1 MIDTRKLTAEE
12 YQEIRQ
18 WIYRNARPIELA
30 CWQFHF
36 EHGSKEAV
44 LSALSFYQN
53 EDGGFGHAL
62 EPDNW
67 NPNSTIYTTLNA
79 ISILKEIDF
88 SDKHH
93 PILKGIL
100 SFLES
105 GVYCSENGWDF
116 NIPSNNDY
124 AHAPWWTF
132 NPEADSIENIG
143 LTAEIA
149 AFIVSNAG
157 EESAYYKKALI
168 FTDALLTKLG
178 SSNHY
183 GDMGIRGYCS
193 LLDRLEKSNL
203 SSRFDCSLLKE
214 KLTKLVH
221 DSIERDTANW
231 IHYSVRP
238 SEYIFS
244 PESVFY
250 KDNEDIVLKELD
262 YLLETRPKNGV
273 WGITWSWFDNNEK
286 YAKEF
291 AISENWWKAKRAVE
305 NVKRLEMFG
314 RIE

>member
-1 MIDTRKLTAEE
+1 MKKLTPED
-12 YQEIRQ
+12 YHEIRI

-30 CWQFHF
+30 LWQYHF

-53 EDGGFGHAL
+53 DDGGFGHAL

-79 ISILKEIDF
+79 ISVLKEIDF
-88 SDKHH
+88 SDDRH
-93 PILKGIL
+93 PILKGIFR
-100 SFLES
+100 FLEN

-132 NPEADSIENIG
+132 NPEADITENIG

-149 AFIVSNAG
+149 AFIYSNAAEDSG
-157 EESAYYKKALI
+157 LYKKAV
-168 FTDALLTKLG
+168 ALSDFVFNKLG
-178 SSNHY
+178 SQEHY
-183 GDMGIRGYCS
+183 GDMGIRGYC
-193 LLDRLEKSNL
+193 LLFDSIEKSDKAN
-203 SSRFDCSLLKE
+203 RYDCSRLKE
-214 KLTKLVH
+214 KLAKSVY
-221 DSIERDTANW
+221 DSIERDTSKW
-231 IHYSVRP
+231 IHYSARP

-244 PESVFY
+244 PESIFY
-250 KDNEDIVLKELD
+250 KDNEDIVCKELD

-273 WGITWSWFDNNEK
+273 WNITWTWFDNNEK

-291 AISENWWKAKRAVE
+291 AISENWWKAKKAVE
-305 NVKRLEMFG
+305 NVKWLEMFG
-314 RIE
+314 RIEK

>member
-1 MIDTRKLTAEE
+1 MKKLTTEE
-12 YQEIRQ
+12 YHEIRQ

-30 CWQFHF
+30 CWQFNF

-88 SDKHH
+88 SDNQH
-93 PILKGIL
+93 PILKGIF

-105 GVYCSENGWDF
+105 GVYCSENGWNF

-157 EESAYYKKALI
+157 EESELYKKALF
-168 FTDALLTKLG
+168 FTDALINKLG
-178 SSNHY
+178 SSHHY
-183 GDMGIRGYCS
+183 GDMGIRGYCN
-193 LLDRLEKSNL
+193 LLESIEKSNL
-203 SSRFDCSLLKE
+203 SSRFDCGLLKE

-250 KDNEDIVLKELD
+250 HDNEDIVLKELD

-273 WGITWSWFDNNEK
+273 WGITWSWFDNNKK

-291 AISENWWKAKRAVE
+291 AISENWWKAKKAVE
-305 NVKRLEMFG
+305 KAKWLELFG
-314 RIE
+314 RIDTK